1 VDTGIIKNG
10 FKMNIEDFRKYCL
23 SVKGA
28 IESISLQNRNILVF
42 KVMEKVFVYIPLEPQ
57 DGIFKAYL
65 KCNPERSVEL
75 REKYDGINPDDFK
88 TLLWNWVTLESD
100 VPDDLIKE
108 LIQHSADEVILKLSK
123 KKQEEYRNS

>member
-1 VDTGIIKNG
+1 
-10 FKMNIEDFRKYCL
+10 MNIEELREYCL

-28 IESISLQNRNILVF
+28 AESISLQNRNVLVC
-42 KVMEKVFVYIPLEPQ
+42 KVMEKVFVYIPLKPQ

-75 REKYDGINPDDFK
+75 REKYSGINPDDFK
-88 TLLWNWVTLESD
+88 TLLWNWVTLDSD
-100 VPDDLIKE
+100 VPDELIKE
-108 LIQHSADEVILKLSK
+108 LIRHSADEVISKLPK